1 MDKIRAY
8 FGNYYKQ
15 ISILIGLTIIISL
28 FFQQGRSLQYSY
40 NIDDIAREPIIAPYN
55 FPILKTKEKLQEDL
69 NNALKAE
76 PFIFNRK
83 QEIVDNQSSS
93 FSTFFVRANDIRQA
107 NKDLLNSRNL
117 VYDYRYTDK
126 YQEAKSIASSDS
138 ASLSQ
143 KVIEFYK
150 LYSFAKDKE
159 DWNKFLMT
167 ISQGGPQYPLKRFQE
182 DILQIC
188 RNRWAIGILDINETI
203 IVSNQLTVDN
213 GNIPTLYS
221 LNELD
226 DLNEAWTEARKE
238 ITSLYNDENDIRREL
253 GYDLILEFMIPN
265 LIYDK
270 ETTERRQK
278 ASLDRVPR
286 SKGIVLKDEMIV
298 NANQR
303 INEEDLQKLQ
313 SLAVEIS
320 KENRTLG
327 LKDTV
332 ITYMGRLLIIGILIS
347 YFFTFLSI
355 FRSHIFEKWQ
365 MLLVIALIYVFIIVL
380 ANLFVYQLEFSEFL
394 IPITV
399 AAMLLTILFDAR
411 IGFMGT
417 TSIVLLV
424 GIMIGNDLE
433 FIVTG
438 LFMSSIAIYTVRKIR
453 TRSKF
458 ITAIFSLIGASIIV
472 VLGHGLFVGQSLST
486 MGVDL
491 VYLMVNS
498 IFSPIITY

>member
-1 MDKIRAY
+1 MIKNKNRQSLVDKIRTY

-159 DWNKFLMT
+159 DWNKFLMP
-167 ISQGGPQYPLKRFQE
+167 ISQGGPQYSLKRFQE

-286 SKGIVLKDEMIV
+286 SKGIVLKDEM
-298 NANQR
+298 
-303 INEEDLQKLQ
+303 
-313 SLAVEIS
+313 
-320 KENRTLG
+320 
-327 LKDTV
+327 
-332 ITYMGRLLIIGILIS
+332 M
-347 YFFTFLSI
+347 
-355 FRSHIFEKWQ
+355 
-365 MLLVIALIYVFIIVL
+365 
-380 ANLFVYQLEFSEFL
+380 
-394 IPITV
+394 
-399 AAMLLTILFDAR
+399 
-411 IGFMGT
+411 
-417 TSIVLLV
+417 
-424 GIMIGNDLE
+424 
-433 FIVTG
+433 
-438 LFMSSIAIYTVRKIR
+438 
-453 TRSKF
+453 
-458 ITAIFSLIGASIIV
+458 
-472 VLGHGLFVGQSLST
+472 
-486 MGVDL
+486 
-491 VYLMVNS
+491 
-498 IFSPIITY
+498 